1 MNYESIRLEKG
12 MYHVPNKSFTQV
24 LEEMDP
30 SYNYVGTPL
39 EKLDAFE
46 RQLKRYDIKVAG
58 ATSSAVEDF
67 YKTTDASALFP
78 EYLARAIRQGMEEAN
93 VLEDIVAT
101 TTQIDSLDYRTI
113 TSNPSDDAKEMKYVD
128 EGALIPSTT
137 VSVQQNLVS
146 LKKRGRLLEASY
158 EAIRFQKLDLFT
170 VTLKQIGRYLAY
182 TLMQDAVTVLIDGD
196 GNGNPA
202 PVEKTAKSGTLTY
215 NDLIA
220 FWNGFGAYELNTILV
235 SPDIM
240 LKMLS
245 IDEFKNPLT
254 GLNFQGTGH
263 LTTPIGA
270 NLIKSTTVPE
280 GQLIGL
286 DKRCALERV
295 IAADVTV
302 EYDKLIDRQLDRA
315 AITTISGFSK
325 IFTEASKLLKITY
338 TE

>member
-1 MNYESIRLEKG
+1 MNYESIHLEKG

-30 SYNYVGTPL
+30 SYNYVGTPM

-58 ATSSAVEDF
+58 ESSSAVEEF

-93 VLEDIVAT
+93 LLEEIVAT
-101 TTQIDSLDYRTI
+101 TTKIDGMDYRTI
-113 TSNPSDDAKEMKYVD
+113 TSNPSDDAKEMQHVE
-128 EGALIPSTT
+128 EGALIPSTS

-170 VTLKQIGRYLAY
+170 VTLKQIGRHLAY
-182 TLMQDAVTVLIDGD
+182 TLMQDAVSVIKDGD
-196 GNGNPA
+196 GNENPA
-202 PVEKTAKSGTLTY
+202 PVEKTAKTGELTY
-215 NDLIA
+215 EDLLK

-235 SPDIM
+235 SPDVM

-245 IDEFKNPLT
+245 IEEFKNPLT

-270 NLIKSTTVPE
+270 NLIKTTTVPE
-280 GQLIGL
+280 GTLIGL

-295 IAADVTV
+295 VAADVTV

-315 AITTISGFSK
+315 AITTITGFSK
-325 IFTEASKLLKITY
+325 IFTEASKLLEVVHTS
-338 TE
+338 